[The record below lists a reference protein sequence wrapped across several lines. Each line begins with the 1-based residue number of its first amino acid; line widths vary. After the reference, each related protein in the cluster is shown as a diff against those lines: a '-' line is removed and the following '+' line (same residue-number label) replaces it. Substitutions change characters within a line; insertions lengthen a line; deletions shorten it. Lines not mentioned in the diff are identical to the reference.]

1 MNLLIVTNEYF
12 NFFNFRQSI
21 IKKLKKNFKPTKLSL
36 LAKFDGYED
45 KININDIDKFNI
57 NFNSRS
63 LNIFN
68 AIKNIWDF
76 YKILNSNNYDTIIS
90 YTFLSN
96 FNSCFLNIFLKKK
109 LIVNITGMGDMFL
122 SKNLLKRVLFWI
134 YIKILVNSSI
144 IICQNVED
152 KKYFILKNN
161 KLKKKIKVILGSGVD
176 TKNFKYTK
184 IQSSKKFKFLLVS
197 RIIKEKGV
205 LEFIEAA
212 NKFEKFYPN
221 LANFIIIG
229 RTYNGSFKKTFF
241 EKIYQSKITY
251 KENSKNIKNDIIKS
265 SCCVLPSYR
274 EGLSRFL
281 LEAISIGRPIITSN
295 VPGCNILVK
304 DNYNGFL
311 LPNISSESLFKMFIK
326 FSILNKKKIN
336 TFSYNS
342 RKLSIKFD
350 SEIIDNQLIK
360 ILKTL

>member
-134 YIKILVNSSI
+134 YIKISSNI
-144 IICQNVED
+144 WCPI
-152 KKYFILKNN
+152 
-161 KLKKKIKVILGSGVD
+161 
-176 TKNFKYTK
+176 
-184 IQSSKKFKFLLVS
+184 
-197 RIIKEKGV
+197 
-205 LEFIEAA
+205 A
-212 NKFEKFYPN
+212 
-221 LANFIIIG
+221 
-229 RTYNGSFKKTFF
+229 
-241 EKIYQSKITY
+241 IT
-251 KENSKNIKNDIIKS
+251 N
-265 SCCVLPSYR
+265 
-274 EGLSRFL
+274 
-281 LEAISIGRPIITSN
+281 
-295 VPGCNILVK
+295 
-304 DNYNGFL
+304 
-311 LPNISSESLFKMFIK
+311 
-326 FSILNKKKIN
+326 
-336 TFSYNS
+336 
-342 RKLSIKFD
+342 
-350 SEIIDNQLIK
+350 
-360 ILKTL
+360 